1 MSGGPVTLFSSI
13 ASVID
18 MDLQLKGKAA
28 FITGGSMG
36 IGKAVALELAREG
49 VDVAIAARRMEQL
62 EAAAAELRD
71 ALEPLGERV
80 GTILPLSADTTDMAS
95 VEAAMA
101 AAAAR
106 FGRLDILLNGAAH
119 PGGLVR
125 TELENADPQGL
136 LLDIDIKVVGYLR
149 CAKAAVPYMRRNGF
163 GRIIN
168 IGGLTGRGSK
178 QLSGMRNVAIVHMTK
193 TLSDQLGPHG
203 ITVNTIHPGVVETPH
218 IHELYE
224 KEAVKQGLTA
234 GEVEANYVKATPIRR
249 VLQPEEMG
257 WIVAFLASP
266 KSGSITGESIGCDGG
281 LTRGV
286 FL

>member
-1 MSGGPVTLFSSI
+1 
-13 ASVID
+13 
-18 MDLQLKGKAA
+18 MDLQLQGKAA

-36 IGKAVALELAREG
+36 IGKAAALELAREG
-49 VDVAIAARRMEQL
+49 VHVAIVARRISHLE
-62 EAAAAELRD
+62 EAATELRA
-71 ALEPLGERV
+71 ALAPLGDAAGRV
-80 GTILPLSADTTDMAS
+80 LPIAMDVTDTAS

-101 AAAAR
+101 QAHEA
-106 FGRLDILLNGAAH
+106 FGRLDILVNGAAH

-125 TELENADPQGL
+125 SELEHADPQGL
-136 LLDIDIKVVGYLR
+136 LQDIDIKVIGYLR
-149 CAKAAVPYMRRNGF
+149 CAKAAAPYMRRGGF
-163 GRIIN
+163 GRIVN

-178 QLSGMRNVAIVHMTK
+178 QLSGMRNVAVVHMTK

-224 KEAVKQGLTA
+224 KEAQKQGLTA
-234 GEVEANYVKATPIRR
+234 AEVEANYVKVTPIRR

-257 WIVAFLASP
+257 WLIAFLASP
-266 KSGSITGESIGCDGG
+266 RAATVTGESIGCDGG
-281 LTRGV
+281 LTRGI

>member
-1 MSGGPVTLFSSI
+1 
-13 ASVID
+13 
-18 MDLQLKGKAA
+18 MDLQLKGKSA

-36 IGKAVALELAREG
+36 IGKAAAFELAREG
-49 VDVAIAARRMEQL
+49 MDVAIAARRMSIL
-62 EAAAAELRD
+62 EEAAAELRQSL
-71 ALEPLGERV
+71 AAHPGAGR
-80 GTILPLSADTTDMAS
+80 ILPVVVDTTDMAS
-95 VEAAMA
+95 VEAALA
-101 AAAAR
+101 TTANT
-106 FGRLDILLNGAAH
+106 FGRIDVLVNGAAH

-125 TELENADPQGL
+125 SELEEADPQGL
-136 LLDIDIKVVGYLR
+136 LQDIDIKVVGYFR
-149 CAKAAVPYMRRNGF
+149 CAKAVAPYMRRGGY

-178 QLSGMRNVAIVHMTK
+178 QISGMRNVAIVHMTK

-224 KEAVKQGLTA
+224 KEAKKQGLTA
-234 GEVEANYVKATPIRR
+234 AEVEANYVKVTPIRR

-257 WIVAFLASP
+257 WIIAFLASP
-266 KSGSITGESIGCDGG
+266 KSGSITGESLGCDGG
-281 LTRGV
+281 LTRGI

>member
-1 MSGGPVTLFSSI
+1 
-13 ASVID
+13 

-36 IGKAVALELAREG
+36 IGKAAALELAREG
-49 VDVAIAARRMEQL
+49 VDVAIAARRLPLLE
-62 EAAAAELRD
+62 EAAQEIRKAA
-71 ALEPLGERV
+71 GEGGGRV
-80 GTILPLSADTTDMAS
+80 LPVTVDTTDMAS
-95 VEAAMA
+95 VSAAIDQA
-101 AAAAR
+101 ASA
-106 FGRLDILLNGAAH
+106 FGRLDILVNGAAH

-125 TELENADPQGL
+125 AELDDEDPQGL
-136 LLDIDIKVVGYLR
+136 LQDIDIKVVGYLR
-149 CAKAAVPYMRRNGF
+149 CSKAAAPHMRRNGY

-193 TLSDQLGPHG
+193 TLSDQLGPQG

-224 KEAVKQGLTA
+224 KEARKQGLA
-234 GEVEANYVKATPIRR
+234 AAEVEANYVKATPIRR

-257 WIVAFLASP
+257 WIIAFLASP
-266 KSGSITGESIGCDGG
+266 RSGSITGESLGCDGG
-281 LTRGV
+281 LTRGI

>member
-1 MSGGPVTLFSSI
+1 
-13 ASVID
+13 
-18 MDLQLKGKAA
+18 MDLQLKGKSA

-36 IGKAVALELAREG
+36 IGKAAALELAREG
-49 VDVAIAARRMEQL
+49 VDVAIAARRLPYL
-62 EAAAAELRD
+62 EEAAAELRQ
-71 ALEPLGERV
+71 ALAGVPGAGRV
-80 GTILPLSADTTDMAS
+80 LPVTVDTTDMDT
-95 VEAAMA
+95 VNAAMA
-101 AAAAR
+101 QAAEA
-106 FGRLDILLNGAAH
+106 FGRLDILVNGAAH

-125 TELENADPQGL
+125 SELDEADPQGL
-136 LLDIDIKVVGYLR
+136 LQDIDIKVVGYLR
-149 CAKAAVPYMRRNGF
+149 CAKAAAPHMRRHGY

-193 TLSDQLGPHG
+193 TLSDQLGPDG

-224 KEAVKQGLTA
+224 KEAKKQGLTA
-234 GEVEANYVKATPIRR
+234 AQVEANYAKATPIRR

-257 WIVAFLASP
+257 WIIAFLASP
-266 KSGSITGESIGCDGG
+266 RSGSITGESLGCDGG
-281 LTRGV
+281 LTRGI

>member
-1 MSGGPVTLFSSI
+1 
-13 ASVID
+13 
-18 MDLQLKGKAA
+18 MDLQLKGKSA

-36 IGKAVALELAREG
+36 IGKAAALELAREG
-49 VDVAIAARRMEQL
+49 VDVAIAARRLPLLE
-62 EAAAAELRD
+62 EAAADLRH
-71 ALEPLGERV
+71 ALAHVPGAGRV
-80 GTILPLSADTTDMAS
+80 LPVAVDTTDMAS
-95 VEAAMA
+95 VSTAMTRAAEA
-101 AAAAR
+101 
-106 FGRLDILLNGAAH
+106 FGRIDILVNGAAH

-125 TELENADPQGL
+125 SELEDADPQGL
-136 LLDIDIKVVGYLR
+136 LQDIDIKVVGYLR
-149 CAKAAVPYMRRNGF
+149 CAKAAAPHMRKHRY

-193 TLSDQLGPHG
+193 TLSDQLGPDG

-224 KEAVKQGLTA
+224 KEAKKQGLTA
-234 GEVEANYVKATPIRR
+234 AEVEANYVKVTPIRR

-257 WIVAFLASP
+257 WIIAFLASP
-266 KSGSITGESIGCDGG
+266 KSGSITGESLGCDGG
-281 LTRGV
+281 LTRGI

>member
-1 MSGGPVTLFSSI
+1 
-13 ASVID
+13 
-18 MDLQLKGKAA
+18 MDLQLKGKTA

-36 IGKAVALELAREG
+36 IGKAAALELAREG
-49 VDVAIAARRMEQL
+49 VDVAIAARRMPLL
-62 EAAAAELRD
+62 EGAAAELRRS
-71 ALEPLGERV
+71 LEAVPGAGRIV
-80 GTILPLSADTTDMAS
+80 PVAVDTTQMDS
-95 VEAAMA
+95 VSSAIATA
-101 AAAAR
+101 AAAM
-106 FGRLDILLNGAAH
+106 GRVDILVNGAAH

-125 TELENADPQGL
+125 GELAEADPAGL
-136 LLDIDIKVVGYLR
+136 LQDIDIKVVGYFR
-149 CAKAAVPYMRRNGF
+149 CAKAVAPYMRKNRY

-193 TLSDQLGPHG
+193 TLSDQLGPDG

-224 KEAVKQGLTA
+224 KEAAKQGLTA
-234 GEVEANYVKATPIRR
+234 AQVEANYVKATPIRR

-257 WIVAFLASP
+257 WIIAFLASP
-266 KSGSITGESIGCDGG
+266 RSGSITGESLGCDGG
-281 LTRGV
+281 LTRGI

>member
-1 MSGGPVTLFSSI
+1 
-13 ASVID
+13 

-36 IGKAVALELAREG
+36 IGKAAALELAREG
-49 VDVAIAARRMEQL
+49 VDVAIAARRLPLLE
-62 EAAAAELRD
+62 EAAEDIRKA
-71 ALEPLGERV
+71 V
-80 GTILPLSADTTDMAS
+80 GDGAGRILPLAVDTTDMAS
-95 VEAAMA
+95 VTAAIDKA
-101 AAAAR
+101 AST
-106 FGRLDILLNGAAH
+106 FGRLDILVNGAAH

-125 TELENADPQGL
+125 AELEDADPQGL
-136 LLDIDIKVVGYLR
+136 LQDIDIKVVGYLR
-149 CAKAAVPYMRRNGF
+149 CCKAVAPHMRRNGY

-224 KEAVKQGLTA
+224 KEAKKQGLTA
-234 GEVEANYVKATPIRR
+234 AEVEANYVKATPIRR

-257 WIVAFLASP
+257 WIIAFLASAR
-266 KSGSITGESIGCDGG
+266 SGSITGESLGCDGG
-281 LTRGV
+281 LTRGI

>member
-1 MSGGPVTLFSSI
+1 
-13 ASVID
+13 
-18 MDLQLKGKAA
+18 MDLQLIGKTA

-36 IGKAVALELAREG
+36 IGKAAALELAKEG
-49 VDVAIAARRMEQL
+49 VHVAIAARRLPLL
-62 EAAAAELRD
+62 EEAAAELRL
-71 ALEPLGERV
+71 ALA
-80 GTILPLSADTTDMAS
+80 GTPNAGRILPVVVDTTDMDS
-95 VEAAMA
+95 VSAAMA
-101 AAAAR
+101 ATAEA
-106 FGRLDILLNGAAH
+106 FGGIDILVNGAAH

-125 TELENADPQGL
+125 SELADADPQGL
-136 LLDIDIKVVGYLR
+136 LQDIDIKVVGYLR
-149 CAKAAVPYMRRNGF
+149 CSKAAAPYMRRQGY

-193 TLSDQLGPHG
+193 TLSDQLGPDG

-224 KEAVKQGLTA
+224 KEAQKQGLSA
-234 GEVEANYVKATPIRR
+234 AQVEANYVKVTPIRR

-257 WIVAFLASP
+257 WIIAFLASP
-266 KSGSITGESIGCDGG
+266 RSGSITGESLGCDGG
-281 LTRGV
+281 LTRGI

>member
-1 MSGGPVTLFSSI
+1 
-13 ASVID
+13 

-28 FITGGSMG
+28 VITGGSMG
-36 IGKAVALELAREG
+36 IGKAAALELAREG
-49 VDVAIAARRMEQL
+49 VNVAIAARRMPLLE
-62 EAAAAELRD
+62 EAAADLRR
-71 ALEPLGERV
+71 LLGDVPGAGR
-80 GTILPLSADTTDMAS
+80 ILPVAVDTTNMDS
-95 VEAAMA
+95 VSAAMA
-101 AAAAR
+101 QAAEA
-106 FGRLDILLNGAAH
+106 FGRIDILVNNAAH

-125 TELENADPQGL
+125 SELADADPQGL
-136 LLDIDIKVVGYLR
+136 LQDIDIKVVGYLR
-149 CAKAAVPYMRRNGF
+149 CAKAVAPIMRKQGY

-193 TLSDQLGPHG
+193 TLSDQLGPDG

-224 KEAVKQGLTA
+224 KEAQKQGLTA
-234 GEVEANYVKATPIRR
+234 AEVEANYAKATPIRR

-257 WIVAFLASP
+257 WIIAFLASP
-266 KSGSITGESIGCDGG
+266 RSGSITGESLGCDGG
-281 LTRGV
+281 LTRGI

>member
-1 MSGGPVTLFSSI
+1 
-13 ASVID
+13 

-36 IGKAVALELAREG
+36 IGKAAALELAREG
-49 VDVAIAARRMEQL
+49 VDVAIAARRLPIL
-62 EAAAAELRD
+62 EEATAELRL
-71 ALEPLGERV
+71 ALADVPAAGRV
-80 GTILPLSADTTDMAS
+80 LPVSVDTTDMAS
-95 VEAAMA
+95 VSAAMDKA
-101 AAAAR
+101 AAA
-106 FGRLDILLNGAAH
+106 FGRIDVLVNGAAH

-125 TELENADPQGL
+125 SELDDADPQGL
-136 LLDIDIKVVGYLR
+136 LQDIDIKVVGYFR
-149 CAKAAVPYMRRNGF
+149 CAKAVAPHMRKHRY

-193 TLSDQLGPHG
+193 TLSDQLGPDG

-224 KEAVKQGLTA
+224 KEAQKQGLSA
-234 GEVEANYVKATPIRR
+234 AEVEANYVKLTPIRR

-257 WIVAFLASP
+257 WIIAFLASP
-266 KSGSITGESIGCDGG
+266 RSGSITGESLGCDGG
-281 LTRGV
+281 LTRGI